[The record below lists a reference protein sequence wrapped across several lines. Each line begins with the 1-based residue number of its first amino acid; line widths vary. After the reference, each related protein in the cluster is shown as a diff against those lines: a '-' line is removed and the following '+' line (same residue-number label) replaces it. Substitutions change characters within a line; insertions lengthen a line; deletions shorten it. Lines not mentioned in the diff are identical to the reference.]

1 MRDHDGHG
9 RGDADAA
16 SRKAEHGSG
25 GLGEACRCHDS
36 DILGTLDV
44 AGDERVRV
52 AVEREHGD
60 GDRDARR
67 GSGTRGGDDA
77 QAPAREDR
85 RAAIRIGGGVLECRV
100 ALVVVGYRDR
110 FVLVDRVVV
119 RADGLRARV
128 GGDLDGAARS
138 LERGSVL
145 RIRHHVGVGD
155 ADDDTGR
162 DGCKGRAG
170 DGHGDEVDGEDA
182 LGMNGDVPCGDD
194 GVLADVCAHGILGV
208 KGRHRT
214 RGAGLR
220 ASALV
225 EERARAPEVIVARA
239 IRCSALAELVFRRI
253 AIVGGRLRGEVAAH
267 VAGLVVKAALAVV
280 GAICIFD
287 GGSDL
292 GVLCV
297 GPVTGEIVVER
308 ARAVASA
315 DPLPRRGLGPYVCG
329 DGCAVV
335 SHELLGIE
343 ERIGIG
349 AVLAL
354 LLPTERVGAVLR
366 ELAADDGDE
375 HGHTDA
381 YLTAGGSSEIGADVA
396 VGERLHF
403 YVARCGDGGIVA
415 HVGLDRVVRDA
426 HEDRCP
432 DAGDAGDGARRDDAE
447 HRIVVLG
454 EDGEVRAGESRAVAD
469 ERTHDDLRDDDAD
482 GAGDRCRAGAGEPDR
497 VDVDVLDG
505 VGRDRDGPFGRD
517 GRTLGDARLDVR
529 LEVGDG
535 HRAGDGGGAG
545 DGEVADRIHELAV
558 VGGADVD
565 VPARVDRTA
574 GEP

>member
-1 MRDHDGHG
+1 M
-9 RGDADAA
+9 
-16 SRKAEHGSG
+16 
-25 GLGEACRCHDS
+25 
-36 DILGTLDV
+36 
-44 AGDERVRV
+44 
-52 AVEREHGD
+52 
-60 GDRDARR
+60 
-67 GSGTRGGDDA
+67 
-77 QAPAREDR
+77 
-85 RAAIRIGGGVLECRV
+85 
-100 ALVVVGYRDR
+100 VVGYRDR
-110 FVLVDRVVV
+110 FVLVDRVVLRV
-119 RADGLRARV
+119 DGLRARV

-155 ADDDTGR
+155 ADDDAGR
-162 DGCKGRAG
+162 DGCEGPGR

-182 LGMNGDVPCGDD
+182 LGVNGDVPRGDD
-194 GVLADVCAHGILGV
+194 GVLADVCADGILGV
-208 KGRHRT
+208 KGRHRA

-220 ASALV
+220 ARALV

-253 AIVGGRLRGEVAAH
+253 VLVGGRIRGEVAAH

-280 GAICIFD
+280 GALCIFD

-297 GPVTGEIVVER
+297 GPVTGEVVVER
-308 ARAVASA
+308 ARGVASA
-315 DPLPRRGLGPYVCG
+315 DPLPCRGLAPRVCG

-343 ERIGIG
+343 ERVGIG
-349 AVLAL
+349 AARAL
-354 LLPTERVGAVLR
+354 LLPAERVGAVLG

-375 HGHTDA
+375 HGHADA
-381 YLTAGGSSEIGADVA
+381 HFSSASDRSEIGADVA

-505 VGRDRDGPFGRD
+505 VGRDRDGPSGRD
-517 GRTLGDARLDVR
+517 GHTLGNARLDVR

-558 VGGADVD
+558 VRGADGD